1 MKTLKC
7 FLLFDLV
14 QICVVQLYDL
24 SHFASC
30 MFWGFRSIASEQSG
44 VVDYDFTYMVA
55 SEECVA
61 SVRH

>member
-1 MKTLKC
+1 MKTLKH

-14 QICVVQLYDL
+14 QMGLVQLYDL

-30 MFWGFRSIASEQSG
+30 MFWGFHSIASEQSG
-44 VVDYDFTYMVA
+44 VVDCDRTSLVV
-55 SEECVA
+55 SKECVA